1 MEHKDI
7 QNEILSQVGIVAAE
21 SGIEFEDMLKEACK
35 DCGISLKSVGIAK
48 KSKKLEEMSKE
59 EIFKLVYSEKPCIFP
74 EQVEILGYIYDEY
87 FKKHDSF
94 GMAANLFF
102 MYGIMLGKS
111 WERRGVK
118 Y

>member
-1 MEHKDI
+1 MKHKDI
-7 QNEILSQVGIVAAE
+7 QNEILSQVGIIAAE
-21 SGIEFEDMLKEACK
+21 SGMEFKDMLKEACK
-35 DCGISLKSVGIAK
+35 DCGISLKSVGIAE

-59 EIFKLVYSEKPCIFP
+59 EIYKLVYSEKPCIFP
-74 EQVEILGYIYDEY
+74 EQVEILGYIHDEY
-87 FKKHDSF
+87 LKKHDNS
-94 GMAANLFF
+94 GMIANLFF

>member
-21 SGIEFEDMLKEACK
+21 SGIEFEDVLKEACK
-35 DCGISLKSVGIAK
+35 DCGIPLESVGITK

-59 EIFKLVYSEKPCIFP
+59 EIYKLVYSKKPCIFP
-74 EQVEILGYIYDEY
+74 DHVEILGYIYDEY
-87 FKKHDSF
+87 LKKHDSF

-111 WERRGVK
+111 WERRGAK